1 MTKCEQSVFMVKTVT
16 RNITIQTYPLSSMAR
31 DEKSVISPFQKN
43 EIRIS
48 FWKRACKR
56 LHFAKISGQQR
67 LDLPVGEKTRQ

>member
-1 MTKCEQSVFMVKTVT
+1 MVKTVT

-31 DEKSVISPFQKN
+31 DEKISYLSVSKN

-67 LDLPVGEKTRQ
+67 LELPVGEKTRQ